1 MLQMETLFALSEIDP
16 KHPALTTHR
25 PTVVRVV
32 ATIDFASTFVRG
44 ELCDYIL
51 ISRPHYVLLR
61 ELAVLLRMLHAGA
74 PPEIRNARPM
84 LPDSWIG
91 DALDELLT
99 RDRERLRGL
108 VEPLQ
113 KHAVALYQEELPPD
127 PVLLNDW
134 LAAQMAKADPCALEL
149 LVMYSGADH
158 FVLFH
163 ELSHA
168 LELDPHDGPRNLATE
183 LATDRGALS
192 LMIIRI
198 GSSKTRVSLGLPEV
212 PPEDLVIGPTA
223 YLHLLRMLAL
233 FHGAWRSAAALAD
246 ETFAPEDR
254 AVAETRRALAEIDA
268 RLAYLIASA
277 SAFALEP
284 LVPRIITRV
293 VSGHALSRAA
303 GALLLEQ
310 VGQEFELDDLP
321 RFDVSAARA
330 SLDGALGPPQA
341 SAP

>member
-1 MLQMETLFALSEIDP
+1 MIGPEDLASDMECVLDRFAIRSPEVTEGSPPKVAPSRAEICEWIKALAASKPQLFSRFDYGWALDPRSYRDSAEAVLQMETLFVLSEIDP
-16 KHPALTTHR
+16 KHPALATHR

-32 ATIDFASTFVRG
+32 ATVDFASTFVRG

-61 ELAVLLRMLHAGA
+61 ELAVLLRTLHAGA

-91 DALDELLT
+91 DAVDELLT
-99 RDRERLRGL
+99 HDRERLREL
-108 VEPLQ
+108 VEPIQ

-134 LAAQMAKADPCALEL
+134 LDARGVKGDPFAWEL
-149 LVMYSGADH
+149 VVMYTGADH

-168 LELDPHDGPRNLATE
+168 LDLDPHDGPRDLATE
-183 LATDRGALS
+183 LSTDRGALS
-192 LMIIRI
+192 LMLIGV
-198 GSSKTRVSLGLPEV
+198 GSSKARVSLGLPEL
-212 PPEDLVIGPTA
+212 PPEDLLIGPTA

-246 ETFAPEDR
+246 QTFAPEDR
-254 AVAETRRALAEIDA
+254 AVAETRRA
-268 RLAYLIASA
+268 
-277 SAFALEP
+277 
-284 LVPRIITRV
+284 
-293 VSGHALSRAA
+293 
-303 GALLLEQ
+303 
-310 VGQEFELDDLP
+310 
-321 RFDVSAARA
+321 
-330 SLDGALGPPQA
+330 
-341 SAP
+341 